1 MARTCLVLPRHNGKP
16 TSHIPSHPTS
26 PLRLLRT
33 QTATVTLCST
43 STPASFIQR
52 WAPLTCCI
60 RGREQRCSVGHSTV
74 RYELWA
80 AGTWGNGRP
89 ASWSKFPLQC
99 LSQQVRVDAEE
110 IPSIRELCEHSHT
123 LFQTHLLTSSNSC
136 CSWKTTVIASG
147 YCSQSRFFMLWF
159 LLCFCNS
166 VGMKPG
172 TYVNTLTFDINMN
185 WSIFLYFVFVLF
197 YIFCDCNIYTVFA
210 KINMQIL
217 PSLLLL
223 YVIMVKGIV

>member
-1 MARTCLVLPRHNGKP
+1 MARTRRVLPRHNGKT

-33 QTATVTLCST
+33 QMATVTLCST
-43 STPASFIQR
+43 STPASYIQR

-60 RGREQRCSVGHSTV
+60 CGREQRCSMGHSAV
-74 RYELWA
+74 RYELWPQA
-80 AGTWGNGRP
+80 LEGTVGQHRDPSSHCSAWVSR
-89 ASWSKFPLQC
+89 SEWMQKRFP
-99 LSQQVRVDAEE
+99 
-110 IPSIRELCEHSHT
+110 PSESCVNT
-123 LFQTHLLTSSNSC
+123 LTRSFQTHLLTSSNSC

-166 VGMKPG
+166 VGMNPG

-185 WSIFLYFVFVLF
+185 WSIFF
-197 YIFCDCNIYTVFA
+197 IFCICIVLY
-210 KINMQIL
+210 IL
-217 PSLLLL
+217 WL
-223 YVIMVKGIV
+223 